1 MLAYPFTMVL
11 HPKLKKE
18 GKDIP
23 VYAGRELI
31 LRHDLNLRPSED
43 NREAYDVI

>member
-11 HPKLKKE
+11 HPKFKKKE
-18 GKDIP
+18 KDIP

-31 LRHDLNLRPSED
+31 LRRDLHLRPSED
-43 NREAYDVI
+43 NSKA